1 MVKQIE
7 LRRHTDNDGDVLT
20 DEGVE
25 AALRIGDDLA
35 GDYEVVVST
44 GAQRATQTAACFIA
58 ALGLPVDRG
67 VIVDTD
73 LRSDDEDRWR
83 EIYSETGSGE
93 LSAFEEADPDFV
105 QTEAKQLSGAL
116 RRLFDSLDEDGR
128 ALAVGHSPTNE
139 AAVYGLSGQQVA
151 PLGKGEGVLIT
162 QRDGDYELERL
173 EA

>member
-20 DEGVE
+20 DEGVQ
-25 AALRIGDDLA
+25 AALEVGDDL
-35 GDYEVVVST
+35 GGGYEVVVSS

-58 ALGLPVDRG
+58 SLGLPVERG
-67 VIVDTD
+67 VIVDTG
-73 LRSDDEDRWR
+73 LRSDNEDRFR

-93 LSAFEEADPDFV
+93 LSAFLGADRDFV
-105 QTEAKQLSGAL
+105 ESEAKTLGDAL
-116 RRLFDSLDEDGR
+116 RRILDELEEDGR

-139 AAVYGLSGQQVA
+139 VAVYGLTGQQVG

-162 QRDGDYELERL
+162 ERDDTFEIERL
-173 EA
+173 AA

>member
-25 AALRIGDDLA
+25 AALQIGDDLA

-44 GAQRATQTAACFIA
+44 GAQRATQTAACLIA

-67 VIVDTD
+67 VIVDTE
-73 LRSDDEDRWR
+73 LRSDNEDRWR

-105 QTEAKQLSGAL
+105 QTEAKQLSAAL

-128 ALAVGHSPTNE
+128 ALAVGHSPTSE

-151 PLGKGEGVLIT
+151 PLGKGEGILIT

>member
-1 MVKQIE
+1 MSKQIE

-20 DEGVE
+20 DEGVQ
-25 AALRIGDDLA
+25 AALDVGEDLA

-67 VIVDTD
+67 VIVDTG
-73 LRSDDEDRWR
+73 LRSDHEDRFR

-93 LSAFEEADPDFV
+93 LSAFLDADPDFV
-105 QTEAKQLSGAL
+105 DSEAKTLGDAL
-116 RRLFDSLDEDGR
+116 RRILDSLSEDGR

-139 AAVYGLSGQQVA
+139 VAVYGLTGQRIA
-151 PLGKGEGVLIT
+151 PQSKGAGVLIT
-162 QRDGDYELERL
+162 ERDGSYELETL

>member
-20 DEGVE
+20 DEGVQ
-25 AALRIGDDLA
+25 AALDVGDDLA

-58 ALGLPVDRG
+58 ALGLPVERG
-67 VIVDTD
+67 VIVDEG
-73 LRSDDEDRWR
+73 LRSDNEDRFR
-83 EIYSETGSGE
+83 EIYAETGSGE
-93 LSAFEEADPDFV
+93 LSAFLGADPDFV
-105 QTEAKQLSGAL
+105 ESEAKTLGDAL
-116 RRLFDSLDEDGR
+116 RRILESLDEDGR

-139 AAVYGLSGQQVA
+139 VAVYGLTGQRIPPQS
-151 PLGKGEGVLIT
+151 KGEGVLIT
-162 QRDGDYELERL
+162 QRDDRFEIELL